1 MFLERNLSRSQNWE
15 ILLKPMQRLIDIVKT
30 RGASLNDILEHDLLS
45 TNVLWMAT
53 SLWIQP
59 AKHVMTEEL
68 RAHLNKEEDFTFKKE
83 SELSAGVF
91 VAFMSVVR
99 LVSLKKMHKFI
110 EVLEFLWKS
119 YTKVCKADFIFDS
132 YIKELHKRR
141 WKTTEICSGGL
152 LCNSFN

>member
-1 MFLERNLSRSQNWE
+1 
-15 ILLKPMQRLIDIVKT
+15 
-30 RGASLNDILEHDLLS
+30 
-45 TNVLWMAT
+45 
-53 SLWIQP
+53 
-59 AKHVMTEEL
+59 MTEEL

-119 YTKVCKADFIFDS
+119 CTKVCKADFIFDS

-141 WKTTEICSGGL
+141 
-152 LCNSFN
+152 